1 MGTIELPKTAMK
13 LAMNKKQEFQVRV
26 RILECRQL
34 QENNIKPVVKVY
46 IGDHVFRTRIKAGNN
61 PFYNEIFVK
70 NFKDMPLRLFD
81 QFITIQVLNSR
92 AIRAD
97 SLIGVFKIEMGLVY
111 NSPGHALLSRWLTL
125 YDPNNLNA
133 GLRGYVKVNLCVLGP
148 GDRVPD
154 TDFVAEKGDTEAMLL
169 RPAAMPSGRLVTLQ
183 LYVFQA
189 QDMPQMNE
197 DLVNY
202 GRAEDPTGTS
212 VDSCL
217 EVNFAGKVLSTSI
230 VFGDANPIWN
240 QRMSFP
246 MLMPSICDLIKL
258 SAIDG
263 DRSGD
268 GQILG
273 FAFLS
278 LSQISCSGTEI
289 ENKKDF
295 SGFQPCFGPS
305 FLTLYGNPKEFVA
318 EGDALENF
326 SVGAEEGIAYRGRV
340 LVELSIKTEKLVV
353 PKIEN
358 IPEESVKR
366 IERFLPQVRYG
377 LCVVFYSAT
386 MLADIKEQIQFE
398 VSIGNYG
405 NKFDGT
411 CKPFASTTQY
421 CHAVFD
427 GNRYYY
433 LPWYDTKPMV
443 AITSFWEDVGHRMA
457 CMNAM
462 QFIHTRL
469 KKNTD
474 ALKAIRVPNDSLV
487 EVAWKRLQKELVED
501 CKRPLPSTGGKAP
514 ATFLDLQLRKL
525 RIRLLHQV
533 SKAADKTSW
542 KNPLKKLISKA
553 ETWLSR
559 IAVAAT
565 ETQIC
570 IPDVL
575 IWMLCDDNRVAYA
588 RVKSHSILFSKAS
601 AQARGRLC
609 GKTQTVF
616 MQGPQTKEK
625 PNPVPAVLRVR
636 MWLGQMTDSAEFMKC
651 CESPILVYAETYEN
665 QKKTHGIWGTRDLL
679 PHPNFSDVT
688 GQISL
693 PRDKFQPPLGWKWDG
708 EWAVEPQRRL
718 LLDKETNL
726 SEVLVEV
733 YENQSREPRQP
744 WSPASIPFS
753 NASGIPLP
761 PKEDI
766 ECPKGWSFVE
776 EWKVELNRAVDD
788 AGWEYGVGIPPAEFP
803 RTWNMTEKT
812 YHTHRRRRWLRKR
825 CRDLNKETQENKMM
839 AFLRLHSDT
848 KVKPETWE
856 YAPLVGWRFHL
867 QQLPGDV
874 FRRRCWRR
882 KLVPVAPSHG
892 APIFH
897 LEGSLGVEVEE
908 EGKKRKGE
916 AEKKDEKKEGKEV
929 EKQPSQSLLKMN
941 TPLLYCIFK
950 SPVYFQLRCYIYQ
963 ARDLVGASTKSSAD
977 PVAHISF
984 VHTSQCTKTVHG
996 TLHPLWDQT
1005 LIFDNILIYGDPR
1018 ATEEDPPV
1026 VAVEIVD
1033 ADPTGRSE
1041 HFIGRCLSIPRVYL
1055 DLSLRRMPRLQKLR
1069 ITKEQTEAGELLAAF
1084 ELLLDKKDGSLGKHP
1099 PPAWKD
1105 GLYTIPKEIR
1115 PILRLMAV
1123 EILAWGLR
1131 DMKNY
1136 NLLVINNPSLIVEC
1150 GMESLQTPIIKNFQE
1165 NPNFPINI
1173 YLMKVYLPVDED
1185 YAPPIELKVI
1195 DHREFGFKPVVGHV
1209 SVQPLRQY
1217 YCDPWA
1223 EKKVHNLPLRGI
1235 NYLITSLL
1243 GLKGGFSQDFLI
1255 GLELGLKFFFKP
1267 WLWKKRKEERYIED
1281 EEEEEVDWWSKFYVT
1296 TGDLAKSGNYLKW
1309 GFDTVKIYNCELEEV
1324 PEFQGFQDFCQT
1336 FILYRETVT
1345 VEDPVIGGEF
1355 KGLFRIYPISED
1367 PNIPPPPRQFQ
1378 ELPQNVCQMCLVRVY
1393 IIRAL
1398 NLQPKDRN
1406 GLCDPYVWIKIGKK
1420 NVGERNDY
1428 IPNTLEPVFGR
1439 MYELMCCIP
1448 LEKDLKVCLF
1458 DFDVFPPDDAIGE
1471 TTIDLENRLYSRF
1484 GANCGLPQT
1493 FCVAG
1498 PTQWRDQLLPTELL
1512 ANYTRTKDLPPA
1524 EITEDGSEAIFLG
1537 RTYQLADFETQP
1549 PLHDYLGPAKE
1560 RLALYLLRTCGLV
1573 PEHIETRTLYSAA
1586 HPGIDQGKVQM
1597 WVDIFPESLG
1607 EPGPPFDIIP
1617 RQPNKYELRVII
1629 WNTKDVDLEDTNI
1642 FGDRMSD
1649 IYVKGWLD
1657 GLEEDM
1663 QKTDVHYRSLS
1674 GEGNFNWR
1682 FVFHMDYLPM
1692 EQVLVLSK
1700 KQHFWSL
1707 DETMEKVPPKLI
1719 IQIWDNDKFSV
1730 DDFLGILELNLTN
1743 MPRPAKRPRDCTI
1756 KMLMEDAAPS
1766 SKPFLKRKKQQ
1777 HISIFTQRN
1786 TRGWWPCI
1794 IIEKDKPRV
1803 SGKVEMTLELLTE
1816 FEAEERPA
1824 GRGREEPNMNPVLTP
1839 PERPETSFLWFTAPL
1854 KSVHFLIWQKSKWK
1868 LLIFFCCILVFFL
1881 FASFIYSAPGYL
1893 AMKLIQPMSGTS
1905 KVEVKLAPNYLPP
1918 SAAPQVPPAPIETTT
1933 AQQPP
1938 QAPPETTSPKPAHR
1952 KQPGTR
1958 RKQPPASK
1966 KPPRASKKPPPAFRK
1981 QPPASKKPRPTS
1993 KKPRPTSKKSPSVSK
2008 KPPQAPKKP
2017 LTPKRKRPTSKKSHQ
2032 SPPKAKPLPSP

>member
-1 MGTIELPKTAMK
+1 G
-13 LAMNKKQEFQVRV
+13 
-26 RILECRQL
+26 
-34 QENNIKPVVKVY
+34 
-46 IGDHVFRTRIKAGNN
+46 HV
-61 PFYNEIFVK
+61 
-70 NFKDMPLRLFD
+70 
-81 QFITIQVLNSR
+81 
-92 AIRAD
+92 
-97 SLIGVFKIEMGLVY
+97 
-111 NSPGHALLSRWLTL
+111 LLSRWLTL

-133 GLRGYVKVNLCVLGP
+133 GLKGYVKVNLCVLGA
-148 GDRVPD
+148 GDRVPE
-154 TDFVAEKGDTEAMLL
+154 TDFVDAKGDTEAMLL

-189 QDMPQMNE
+189 QDMPHMKG
-197 DLVNY
+197 DHVNNV
-202 GRAEDPTGTS
+202 RAEDPTGTS
-212 VDSCL
+212 VDSSL
-217 EVNFAGKVLSTSI
+217 EVNFAGKVLNTKI
-230 VFGDANPIWN
+230 VFGDANPVWN

-263 DRSGD
+263 DQSGD

-289 ENKKDF
+289 ENKSASAYIRVGLYSKDF

-318 EGDALENF
+318 QGDALEDF
-326 SVGAEEGIAYRGRV
+326 RVGAEEGIAYRGRV

-353 PKIEN
+353 PKLEN

-366 IERFLPQVRYG
+366 IEICWISFHKITSRTLPKCLG
-377 LCVVFYSAT
+377 LCDVFSDDACRSQSGGLLQ
-386 MLADIKEQIQFE
+386 LADRNF
-398 VSIGNYG
+398 VNV
-405 NKFDGT
+405 
-411 CKPFASTTQY
+411 Y
-421 CHAVFD
+421 CFQMPAEIFWHILGYFFP

-457 CMNAM
+457 CMNVM
-462 QFIHTRL
+462 QFIHMRL
-469 KKNTD
+469 VKEDVD
-474 ALKAIRVPNDSLV
+474 ALKPSVFGNDSL
-487 EVAWKRLQKELVED
+487 WRRLEE
-501 CKRPLPSTGGKAP
+501 RPLPSSGGQVP

-525 RIRLLHQV
+525 RVRLLHQIG
-533 SKAADKTSW
+533 KAADKTSW
-542 KNPLKKLISKA
+542 KNPLKKLIGKA
-553 ETWLSR
+553 ENWLSR
-559 IAVAAT
+559 IAVAIT

-575 IWMLCDDNRVAYA
+575 IWMLCDENRVAYA

-616 MQGPQTKEK
+616 MQGPRTKEK
-625 PNPVPAVLRVR
+625 PNAIPAVLRVR

-651 CESPILVYAETYEN
+651 CEGHILVYAETYEN

-679 PHPNFSDVT
+679 PHPSFSDVT

-693 PRDKFQPPLGWKWDG
+693 PRNKFKPPVGWKWDG

-718 LLDKETNL
+718 LLDKETNH
-726 SEVLVEV
+726 SELLVEV

-744 WSPASIPFS
+744 WTPASIPFS
-753 NASGIPLP
+753 TASGAPSP

-766 ECPKGWSFVE
+766 ECPKGWNFMD

-803 RTWNMTEKT
+803 RTWNVAEKT

-825 CRDLNKETQENKMM
+825 CRDLNKETQENNMM
-839 AFLRLHSDT
+839 SFLRLHSET
-848 KVKPETWE
+848 KVKPDTWE
-856 YAPLVGWRFHL
+856 YAPMTGWRFHL
-867 QQLPGDV
+867 QQLPGDT

-882 KLVPVAPSHG
+882 RLVPVAPSHG

-897 LEGSLGVEVEE
+897 LEGSLVEE
-908 EGKKRKGE
+908 EGKKKKGE
-916 AEKKDEKKEGKEV
+916 AEKKEGKEV

-963 ARDLVGASTKSSAD
+963 ARDLVGASTKGSAD
-977 PVAHISF
+977 PVAHVSF
-984 VHTSQCTKTVHG
+984 VHTSQCTKIVHG

-1005 LIFDNILIYGDPR
+1005 LVFENILIYGDPR

-1033 ADPTGRSE
+1033 ADPTSRSE
-1041 HFIGRCLSIPRVYL
+1041 HFMGRCLSIPKVYL
-1055 DLSLRRMPRLQKLR
+1055 DLNLRRMPRLQKLR
-1069 ITKEQTEAGELLAAF
+1069 MMKEQTEAGELLAAF

-1105 GLYTIPKEIR
+1105 GLYTIPKEIH
-1115 PILRLMAV
+1115 PILRLMAL

-1131 DMKNY
+1131 DIKNY
-1136 NLLVINNPSLIVEC
+1136 NLLAINNPSLIVEC
-1150 GMESLQTPIIKNFQE
+1150 GMESLHTPIIKNFQE

-1195 DHREFGFKPVVGHV
+1195 DHREFGYKPVVGHA

-1223 EKKVHNLPLRGI
+1223 EKKAHNLPPR
-1235 NYLITSLL
+1235 
-1243 GLKGGFSQDFLI
+1243 D
-1255 GLELGLKFFFKP
+1255 
-1267 WLWKKRKEERYIED
+1267 
-1281 EEEEEVDWWSKFYVT
+1281 EEVDWWSKFYVT
-1296 TGDLAKSGNYLKW
+1296 TGDLAKSGNYLKL

-1324 PEFQGFQDFCQT
+1324 PEFHGFQDFCQT
-1336 FILYRETVT
+1336 FKLYREAVT
-1345 VEDPVIGGEF
+1345 VEDPIIGGEF
-1355 KGLFRIYPISED
+1355 KGLFRIYPIPED

-1378 ELPQNVCQMCLVRVY
+1378 ELPQNICQMCLVRVY

-1420 NVGERNDY
+1420 IVGERNDY
-1428 IPNTLEPVFGR
+1428 IPNTLEPLFEVYILIIM

-1458 DFDVFPPDDAIGE
+1458 DFDVFPPDDSIGE
-1471 TTIDLENRLYSRF
+1471 TTIDLENRLLSRF

-1493 FCVAG
+1493 FCV
-1498 PTQWRDQLLPTELL
+1498 TEKKPFS
-1512 ANYTRTKDLPPA
+1512 AYTRVRVLVSLYSGRADALYPA
-1524 EITEDGSEAIFLG
+1524 PGVLTSASSEVYRGSALFQALG
-1537 RTYQLADFETQP
+1537 KETQQ

-1573 PEHIETRTLYSAA
+1573 PEHIETRTLYSTA

-1607 EPGPPFDIIP
+1607 EPGPPFDIVP
-1617 RQPNKYELRVII
+1617 RKPHKYELRVII

-1657 GLEEDM
+1657 GLEEDK

-1682 FVFHMDYLPM
+1682 FVFPMDYLPM
-1692 EQVLVLSK
+1692 EQVLILNK
-1700 KQHFWSL
+1700 K
-1707 DETMEKVPPKLI
+1707 V
-1719 IQIWDNDKFSV
+1719 
-1730 DDFLGILELNLTN
+1730 G
-1743 MPRPAKRPRDCTI
+1743 
-1756 KMLMEDAAPS
+1756 
-1766 SKPFLKRKKQQ
+1766 
-1777 HISIFTQRN
+1777 
-1786 TRGWWPCI
+1786 
-1794 IIEKDKPRV
+1794 
-1803 SGKVEMTLELLTE
+1803 
-1816 FEAEERPA
+1816 A
-1824 GRGREEPNMNPVLTP
+1824 G
-1839 PERPETSFLWFTAPL
+1839 
-1854 KSVHFLIWQKSKWK
+1854 
-1868 LLIFFCCILVFFL
+1868 
-1881 FASFIYSAPGYL
+1881 
-1893 AMKLIQPMSGTS
+1893 
-1905 KVEVKLAPNYLPP
+1905 
-1918 SAAPQVPPAPIETTT
+1918 
-1933 AQQPP
+1933 
-1938 QAPPETTSPKPAHR
+1938 
-1952 KQPGTR
+1952 
-1958 RKQPPASK
+1958 
-1966 KPPRASKKPPPAFRK
+1966 
-1981 QPPASKKPRPTS
+1981 
-1993 KKPRPTSKKSPSVSK
+1993 
-2008 KPPQAPKKP
+2008 
-2017 LTPKRKRPTSKKSHQ
+2017 
-2032 SPPKAKPLPSP
+2032 

>member
-1 MGTIELPKTAMK
+1 
-13 LAMNKKQEFQVRV
+13 
-26 RILECRQL
+26 
-34 QENNIKPVVKVY
+34 
-46 IGDHVFRTRIKAGNN
+46 
-61 PFYNEIFVK
+61 
-70 NFKDMPLRLFD
+70 
-81 QFITIQVLNSR
+81 
-92 AIRAD
+92 
-97 SLIGVFKIEMGLVY
+97 
-111 NSPGHALLSRWLTL
+111 WLTL

-133 GLRGYVKVNLCVLGP
+133 GLKGYVKVNLCVLGA
-148 GDRVPD
+148 GDRVPE
-154 TDFVAEKGDTEAMLL
+154 TDFVDAKGDTEAMLL

-189 QDMPQMNE
+189 QDMPHMKG
-197 DLVNY
+197 DHVNNV
-202 GRAEDPTGTS
+202 RAEDPTGTS
-212 VDSCL
+212 VDSSL
-217 EVNFAGKVLSTSI
+217 EVNFAGKVLNTKI
-230 VFGDANPIWN
+230 VFGDANPVWN

-263 DRSGD
+263 DQSGD

-318 EGDALENF
+318 QGDALEDF
-326 SVGAEEGIAYRGRV
+326 RVGAEEGIAYRGRV

-353 PKIEN
+353 PKLEN

-366 IERFLPQVRYG
+366 IERFLPQTRYG

-386 MLADIKEQIQFE
+386 MLANIKEQIQFE

-421 CHAVFD
+421 SHAVFD

-457 CMNAM
+457 CMNVM
-462 QFIHTRL
+462 QFIHMRL
-469 KKNTD
+469 KKNVD
-474 ALKAIRVPNDSLV
+474 ALKTIRVRNDSLV
-487 EVAWKRLQKELVED
+487 EAAWKRLQKELVED
-501 CKRPLPSTGGKAP
+501 CKRPLPSSGGQVP

-525 RIRLLHQV
+525 RVRLLHQIG
-533 SKAADKTSW
+533 KAADKTSW
-542 KNPLKKLISKA
+542 KNPLKKLIGKA
-553 ETWLSR
+553 ENWLSR
-559 IAVAAT
+559 IAVAIT

-575 IWMLCDDNRVAYA
+575 IWMLCDENRVAYA

-616 MQGPQTKEK
+616 MQGPRTKEK
-625 PNPVPAVLRVR
+625 PNAIPAVLRVR

-651 CESPILVYAETYEN
+651 CEGHILVYAETYEN

-679 PHPNFSDVT
+679 PHPSFSDVT

-693 PRDKFQPPLGWKWDG
+693 PRNKFKPPVGWKWDG

-718 LLDKETNL
+718 LLDKETNH
-726 SEVLVEV
+726 SELLVEV

-744 WSPASIPFS
+744 WTPASIPFS
-753 NASGIPLP
+753 TASGAPSP

-766 ECPKGWSFVE
+766 ECPKGWNFMD

-803 RTWNMTEKT
+803 RTWNVAEKT

-825 CRDLNKETQENKMM
+825 CRDLNKETQENNMM
-839 AFLRLHSDT
+839 SFLR
-848 KVKPETWE
+848 
-856 YAPLVGWRFHL
+856 
-867 QQLPGDV
+867 
-874 FRRRCWRR
+874 
-882 KLVPVAPSHG
+882 
-892 APIFH
+892 
-897 LEGSLGVEVEE
+897 LGVEVEE
-908 EGKKRKGE
+908 EGKKKKGE
-916 AEKKDEKKEGKEV
+916 AEKKEGKEV

-963 ARDLVGASTKSSAD
+963 ARDLVGASTKGSAD
-977 PVAHISF
+977 PVAHVSF
-984 VHTSQCTKTVHG
+984 VHTSQCTKIVHG

-1005 LIFDNILIYGDPR
+1005 LVFENILIYGDPR

-1033 ADPTGRSE
+1033 ADPTSRSE
-1041 HFIGRCLSIPRVYL
+1041 HFMGRCLSIPKVYL
-1055 DLSLRRMPRLQKLR
+1055 DLNLRRMPRLQKLR
-1069 ITKEQTEAGELLAAF
+1069 MMKEQTEAGELLAAF

-1105 GLYTIPKEIR
+1105 GLYTIPKEIH
-1115 PILRLMAV
+1115 PILRLMAL

-1131 DMKNY
+1131 DIKNY
-1136 NLLVINNPSLIVEC
+1136 NLLAINNPSLIVEC
-1150 GMESLQTPIIKNFQE
+1150 GMESLHTPIIKNFQE

-1195 DHREFGFKPVVGHV
+1195 DHREFGYKPVVGHA

-1223 EKKVHNLPLRGI
+1223 EKKAHNLPPRAI
-1235 NYLITSLL
+1235 S
-1243 GLKGGFSQDFLI
+1243 KAKPKK
-1255 GLELGLKFFFKP
+1255 GLKFFFKP
-1267 WLWKKRKEERYIED
+1267 WLWKKPKEEKYMAD
-1281 EEEEEVDWWSKFYVT
+1281 EEDEEVDWWSKFYVT
-1296 TGDLAKSGNYLKW
+1296 TGDLAKSGNYLKL

-1324 PEFQGFQDFCQT
+1324 PEFHGFQDFCQT
-1336 FILYRETVT
+1336 FKLYREAVT
-1345 VEDPVIGGEF
+1345 VEDPIIGGEF
-1355 KGLFRIYPISED
+1355 KGLFRIYPIPED

-1378 ELPQNVCQMCLVRVY
+1378 ELPQNICQMCLVRVY

-1420 NVGERNDY
+1420 IVGERNDY
-1428 IPNTLEPVFGR
+1428 IPNTLEPLFGR

-1458 DFDVFPPDDAIGE
+1458 DFDVFPPDDSIGE
-1471 TTIDLENRLYSRF
+1471 TTIDLENRLLSRF

-1498 PTQWRDQLLPTELL
+1498 PTQWRDQLLPSELL
-1512 ANYTRTKDLPPA
+1512 ANYARTKDLPPA
-1524 EITEDGSEAIFLG
+1524 EITEDGSRAVFMG
-1537 RTYQLADFETQP
+1537 RTYELADFETQQ

-1573 PEHIETRTLYSAA
+1573 PEHIETRTLYSTA

-1607 EPGPPFDIIP
+1607 EPGPPFDIVP
-1617 RQPNKYELRVII
+1617 RKPHKYELRVII

-1657 GLEEDM
+1657 GLEEDK

-1682 FVFHMDYLPM
+1682 FVFPMDYLPM
-1692 EQVLVLSK
+1692 EQVLILNK

-1707 DETMEKVPPKLI
+1707 DETTEKVPPKLM
-1719 IQIWDNDKFSV
+1719 IQIWDNDKFSA
-1730 DDFLGILELNLTN
+1730 DDFLGTLELNLTN
-1743 MPRPAKRPRDCTI
+1743 MPHPAKRARDCTI
-1756 KMLMEDAAPS
+1756 KMLMEEAAVS
-1766 SKPFLKRKKQQ
+1766 SKPFLRRKKQP
-1777 HISIFTQRN
+1777 HISIFSQRN

-1816 FEAEERPA
+1816 FEAKERPA
-1824 GRGREEPNMNPVLTP
+1824 GRGRDEPNMNPVLNP

-1854 KSVHFLIWQKSKWK
+1854 KSIHFLIWQKSKWK
-1868 LLIFFCCILVFFL
+1868 LLLFFCCVLVFLL
-1881 FASFIYSAPGYL
+1881 FAAFVYSLPGYM
-1893 AMKLIQPMSGTS
+1893 AMKLIHPMNGVS
-1905 KVEVKLAPNYLPP
+1905 KVEVKLPPNYL
-1918 SAAPQVPPAPIETTT
+1918 PQVPPAPIRTTS
-1933 AQQPP
+1933 QQP
-1938 QAPPETTSPKPAHR
+1938 QTPPETAPTLNQSETTSSKPAPR
-1952 KQPGTR
+1952 KRPRTR
-1958 RKQPPASK
+1958 RKQLL
-1966 KPPRASKKPPPAFRK
+1966 ASKKPPPAPSKRPPASK
-1981 QPPASKKPRPTS
+1981 KPPPASKKPRPATKKARPAS
-1993 KKPRPTSKKSPSVSK
+1993 KKPRPVSK
-2008 KPPQAPKKP
+2008 KPPQASKKPPTPKKQ
-2017 LTPKRKRPTSKKSHQ
+2017 PTSKKSR
-2032 SPPKAKPLPSP
+2032 